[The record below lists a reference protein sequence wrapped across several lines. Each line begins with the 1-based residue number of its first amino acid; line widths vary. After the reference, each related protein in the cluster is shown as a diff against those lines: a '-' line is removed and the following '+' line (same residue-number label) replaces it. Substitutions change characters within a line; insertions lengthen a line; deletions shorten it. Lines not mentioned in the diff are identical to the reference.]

1 MKIKFFTLVEL
12 LVIISII
19 GILSGLSIPAY
30 NAARKRAHISNCL
43 NNLKQ
48 IGICIHQYAVD
59 YSDFLPAC
67 ERFSSA
73 VDVPTIWNVL
83 SRYGNRDIFRC
94 PSDRK
99 DYLTYS
105 TSYEWNSFVNGQK
118 LDRNLFV
125 VGTVAIIAPLCG
137 DANDYHKGSRN
148 YLYSDGH
155 VSDSFELMLKTE

>member
-1 MKIKFFTLVEL
+1 MKIRIFTLVEL

-30 NAARKRAHISNCL
+30 NAARNRAHMSNCL

-48 IGICIHQYAVD
+48 IGVCIHQYAVD
-59 YSDFLPAC
+59 YNDSLPVC
-67 ERFSSA
+67 ERFTSA
-73 VDVPTIWNVL
+73 AGELTIRTVL
-83 SRYGNRDIFRC
+83 SSYGNKDIFRC
-94 PSDRK
+94 PSDRE

-105 TSYEWNSFVNGQK
+105 TSYEWNSFVNGRK
-118 LDRNLFV
+118 LDRNSFV

-137 DANDYHKGSRN
+137 DANDYHNGNRN

-155 VSDSFELMLKTE
+155 VSDSFTLLLKTE